1 MAVNLQKG
9 QKISL
14 EKEAGGTL
22 TSVVMGLG
30 WDVAKKK
37 GLFGFGREQSIDLD
51 ASCFIFDDNNNPID
65 LVYFGQLASRD
76 GSVQHSGDNR
86 TGEGDGDDEQI
97 AVALNHGD
105 DLSGF
110 ADFNSVQLNDTHP
123 VLAIPEL
130 MRLLIDEHHLGW
142 DAAWWTGRRAK
153 KSPATISPRKAT
165 TPRKSWRR
173 SIATTA
179 NGKCTPSA
187 KTARVQR
194 RISSCQKSS
203 PTFKPHKA
211 APAAAFL
218 PTPLRKSHATPS
230 RLPPR

>member
-86 TGEGDGDDEQI
+86 TGAGDGDDEQI
-97 AVALNHGD
+97 AVNLARVPANIKSLVFTVNNYTGQD
-105 DLSGF
+105 FSQVENAYCRLVDGQSGKEIARYDLSAQGSHN
-110 ADFNSVQLNDTHP
+110 AQIMAKLYRHNGEWKMH
-123 VLAIPEL
+123 AIGENGRGETPD
-130 MRLLIDEHHLGW
+130 LLLPLIQPHL
-142 DAAWWTGRRAK
+142 
-153 KSPATISPRKAT
+153 
-165 TPRKSWRR
+165 
-173 SIATTA
+173 
-179 NGKCTPSA
+179 
-187 KTARVQR
+187 
-194 RISSCQKSS
+194 
-203 PTFKPHKA
+203 
-211 APAAAFL
+211 
-218 PTPLRKSHATPS
+218 
-230 RLPPR
+230 

>member
-97 AVALNHGD
+97 AVALNRIPANVKTLVFTVSNYTGQNFSQVENAYCRLVD
-105 DLSGF
+105 GQTGKEIARYDLSAQGNHT
-110 ADFNSVQLNDTHP
+110 AQIMAMVYRHNGEWKMHAIGENSQ
-123 VLAIPEL
+123 
-130 MRLLIDEHHLGW
+130 G
-142 DAAWWTGRRAK
+142 
-153 KSPATISPRKAT
+153 
-165 TPRKSWRR
+165 
-173 SIATTA
+173 
-179 NGKCTPSA
+179 
-187 KTARVQR
+187 
-194 RISSCQKSS
+194 
-203 PTFKPHKA
+203 
-211 APAAAFL
+211 
-218 PTPLRKSHATPS
+218 ATPDLI
-230 RLPPR
+230 LPKIVPYL